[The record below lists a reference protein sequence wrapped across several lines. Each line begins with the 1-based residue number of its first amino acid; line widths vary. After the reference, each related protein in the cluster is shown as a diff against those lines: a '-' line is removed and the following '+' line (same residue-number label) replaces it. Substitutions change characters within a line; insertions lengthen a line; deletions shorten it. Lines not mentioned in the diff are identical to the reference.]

1 MSDTIFGKSIA
12 TGGSLYGRQDEFIC
26 ERVIGGPNS
35 GKDIRMFISLE
46 AAEAIVA
53 VASRSTSLRAAMR
66 NCAIRITDWRDADG
80 HPYQVVT
87 IMGGSPFPE
96 LVDHITASQNT
107 KLLARDGFHN
117 FREIE

>member
-1 MSDTIFGKSIA
+1 
-12 TGGSLYGRQDEFIC
+12 
-26 ERVIGGPNS
+26 
-35 GKDIRMFISLE
+35 
-46 AAEAIVA
+46 
-53 VASRSTSLRAAMR
+53 
-66 NCAIRITDWRDADG
+66 CAIRITDWRDADG